1 MTETI
6 PKRCSFMR
14 GKTFLSCSL
23 ASLLFG
29 IGLQAAPPD
38 PVMNGQAEGRSRAVL
53 AQLMAQGDL
62 LETAATARIEGGA
75 LRWDFQ
81 GREVVWLLAGRA
93 NGSPELL
100 VDGRRFRLPGAV
112 FTRLLTQTLQMNP
125 VPDQRLRALIYMK
138 LLKSLGN
145 NIDERAC
152 EAIAKYLFVDS
163 QNSDDGTHRAATH
176 ALVAD
181 EAVAGE
187 IAVSDEAIGRFYAC
201 IKGCVEVAGS
211 NSDTV
216 RAACVQACSALLK

>member
-1 MTETI
+1 
-6 PKRCSFMR
+6 MR
-14 GKTFLSCSL
+14 GNPVLSCSL

-29 IGLQAAPPD
+29 LGLQAAPPD
-38 PVMNGQAEGRSRAVL
+38 SGLNGEAEGRSRAVL

-93 NGSPELL
+93 NRSPELL

-125 VPDQRLRALIYMK
+125 VPDQRLQALVYMR
-138 LLKSLGN
+138 LREVLGGDLEKHAHES
-145 NIDERAC
+145 IIKALFLDSR
-152 EAIAKYLFVDS
+152 EAL
-163 QNSDDGTHRAATH
+163 DGMRGASIN

-181 EAVAGE
+181 QAVADE
-187 IAVSDEAIGRFYAC
+187 VDASDTAIGKFLSCVRGCAAAAGSHTDTVLVAC
-201 IKGCVEVAGS
+201 I
-211 NSDTV
+211 
-216 RAACVQACSALLK
+216 QACSELSKPKP